1 MLHCEKCNIDI
12 ITQTDRCPLC
22 QTPIRTE
29 GIERAEKTYPGFEPL
44 KNRFQLIAK
53 ISSAVALAS
62 IAILVGINLIF
73 WNGHLWS
80 VVASSYIL
88 YAWLLGLLTFHK
100 RVPLGLKLM
109 SHAVFISL
117 TLIAVNAFTDGRET
131 VSSPS
136 WAISYTMP
144 LILVAFMIALNI
156 LMLMWKQKRRDML
169 LYQITLCVFG
179 FVPLILVLVGIAQ
192 PILPSA
198 IVAGFSL
205 LTIF

>member
-1 MLHCEKCNIDI
+1 
-12 ITQTDRCPLC
+12 
-22 QTPIRTE
+22 
-29 GIERAEKTYPGFEPL
+29 
-44 KNRFQLIAK
+44 
-53 ISSAVALAS
+53 
-62 IAILVGINLIF
+62 
-73 WNGHLWS
+73 
-80 VVASSYIL
+80 
-88 YAWLLGLLTFHK
+88 
-100 RVPLGLKLM
+100 
-109 SHAVFISL
+109 
-117 TLIAVNAFTDGRET
+117 

-205 LTIF
+205 LTIVGLVLFTKKIILSEFVQSFISDFFL